1 LDVFGDRTTQLAAWS
16 DLRTGETRSEL
27 ERSVVVL
34 VEENLVA
41 EVEKGRAA
49 LEPPPKSVRERV

>member
-1 LDVFGDRTTQLAAWS
+1 MRTN
-16 DLRTGETRSEL
+16 LRAGETRPKF

-34 VEENLVA
+34 VEETWLQKLK
-41 EVEKGRAA
+41 KGRAA